1 MTSHSRGLILA
12 RVLQICCPS
21 LVKRAQGKP
30 GADCARSPM
39 CVGVLPK
46 CTRVKPQ
53 VQPRHPG
60 FPRAMAL
67 RLIRALPGEAA
78 FLAPVAGGT
87 YRQRSARVAAP
98 GPHDFA
104 VRCKRFAWRAKA
116 RLTPQRPSQ
125 PAPTFRDDRVAS

>member
-1 MTSHSRGLILA
+1 MRAQSRGANSPELCNRIA
-12 RVLQICCPS
+12 PS
-21 LVKRAQGKP
+21 LERAQGKP

-39 CVGVLPK
+39 CVGVLQK

-53 VQPRHPG
+53 VQPGHPG

-78 FLAPVAGGT
+78 VFATVAGVGLT
-87 YRQRSARVAAP
+87 TRLDARIAAP

-104 VRCKRFAWRAKA
+104 VRCGRFVRRA
-116 RLTPQRPSQ
+116 
-125 PAPTFRDDRVAS
+125 